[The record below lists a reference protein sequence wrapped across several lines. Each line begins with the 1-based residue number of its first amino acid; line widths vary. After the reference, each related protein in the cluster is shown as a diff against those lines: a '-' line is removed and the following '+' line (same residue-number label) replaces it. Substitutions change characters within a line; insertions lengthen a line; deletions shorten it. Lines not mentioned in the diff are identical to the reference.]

1 MAPSEMLIS
10 REEMKKERIPL
21 EYRDFCAHLLPEL
34 NACRKATLYMPWKCK
49 HERHVYE
56 LCQYKE
62 YKKRVTAMK
71 EQKAS
76 EA

>member
-1 MAPSEMLIS
+1 MSSEMLIS
-10 REEMKKERIPL
+10 REELKKEKIPL

-34 NACRKATLYMPWKCK
+34 NACRRATLFMPWKCK

-62 YKKRVTAMK
+62 YKKRVAALEK
-71 EQKAS
+71 LKAADS
-76 EA
+76 